1 MSKVYRVYVQKR
13 KEYAVES
20 QEVLNNLKTQLNIN
34 TLNELSIVNRYDVE
48 GISEE
53 VLQEGIKII
62 LSEPMV
68 DDVILEDYPI
78 LNNNVFA
85 IEYLPG
91 QYDQRA
97 DACEQCFQI
106 LTGNKNVKVKCAKLI
121 VINESVSKEDIE
133 KIQKYMINPV
143 DQRLASLEK
152 VNNLSEETPSL
163 VKI

>member
-85 IEYLPG
+85 IEYL
-91 QYDQRA
+91 
-97 DACEQCFQI
+97 
-106 LTGNKNVKVKCAKLI
+106 
-121 VINESVSKEDIE
+121 
-133 KIQKYMINPV
+133 
-143 DQRLASLEK
+143 
-152 VNNLSEETPSL
+152 
-163 VKI
+163 

>member
-121 VINESVSKEDIE
+121 VINESVSKEDI
-133 KIQKYMINPV
+133 
-143 DQRLASLEK
+143 
-152 VNNLSEETPSL
+152 
-163 VKI
+163 